1 MSINICLDLPQMS
14 AAEYARRQ
22 GVSADSVK
30 QLMDSGALPFV
41 QRGRG
46 CVRYVN
52 MVALAAQAAQLAGNQ
67 SAWNQPQQ
75 IEGIS

>member
-14 AAEYARRQ
+14 VAEYARRQ
-22 GVSADSVK
+22 GVSVDSVK

-41 QRGRG
+41 QRARG
-46 CVRYVN
+46 CIRYVN

-67 SAWNQPQQ
+67 SAWNQPHQ
-75 IEGIS
+75 IEEF

>member
-14 AAEYARRQ
+14 VAEYARRQ
-22 GVSADSVK
+22 GVSSDSVK

-46 CVRYVN
+46 CTRYVN
-52 MVALAAQAAQLAGNQ
+52 VVALAVQAAKLAGNTEP
-67 SAWNQPQQ
+67 WNEPQK
-75 IEGIS
+75 IVGL

>member
-14 AAEYARRQ
+14 VTEFARRQ
-22 GVSADSVK
+22 GVTPDSVK
-30 QLMDSGALPFV
+30 QLMNSGALPFI

-52 MVALAAQAAQLAGNQ
+52 MVALAAQAAQLFENQ
-67 SAWNQPQQ
+67 SAWNQPHE
-75 IEGIS
+75 IEGLS